1 MKNWKAA
8 SSLLLC
14 SFWFSCTAL
23 AADAPSLTFTFK
35 TYSVP
40 GALQTW
46 LTGINNSGV
55 IVGYYL
61 DQQTNAHGFSLTSGK
76 FQQIDDPNGDQ
87 TQIFGIN
94 SSGAIVGAYHDPC
107 IEELCYEGFVF
118 EGGKFTDI
126 GPPWFRHPPEDDAP
140 QSVAYGINDS
150 GIIVGQAGDG
160 FGSEV
165 GFLLK
170 NHKYKQLTVPH
181 ANGELAVGI
190 NNAGLVTVNW
200 ATSTSSGASIYNG
213 RTFKNINVPG
223 GGDSFAGGIN
233 NLGDVVLGFG
243 SIQGNHI
250 NGALLHAN
258 KYYKFFYSKAK
269 NDTFPLGLNDKRT
282 IVGAW
287 AAGGT
292 HDIHV
297 HGFIATY

>member
-1 MKNWKAA
+1 MKLG
-8 SSLLLC
+8 STLLLLLLFC
-14 SFWFSCTAL
+14 STAL
-23 AADAPSLTFTFK
+23 AADNSPLTFKFK

-46 LTGINNSGV
+46 LTGINNSGA

-61 DQQTNAHGFSLTSGK
+61 DQQGNSHGFTLTNGK
-76 FQQIDDPNGDQ
+76 FRQIDDPDGDQ

-94 SSGAIVGAYHDPC
+94 SHGDIVGSYHDPC
-107 IEELCYEGFVF
+107 IEELCYEGFLLH
-118 EGGKFTDI
+118 GGKFTNL
-126 GPPWFRHPPEDDAP
+126 GPPWFRTPPEDDAP
-140 QSVAYGINDS
+140 QSVAYGINDTS
-150 GIIVGQAGDG
+150 TIVGQAGDG

-165 GFLLK
+165 GFLLQ
-170 NHKYKQLTVPH
+170 NHKYKKLIVPH
-181 ANGELAVGI
+181 VNGELAVGI
-190 NNAGLVTVNW
+190 NNAGLVTLDW
-200 ATSTSSGASIYNG
+200 ATDTSFGASLYDGKTYKDIS
-213 RTFKNINVPG
+213 VPH

-233 NLGDVVLGFG
+233 NLGDVVLAFG

-250 NGALLHAN
+250 HGALFHAN
-258 KYYKFFYSKAK
+258 KYYKFFYSKARK
-269 NDTFPLGLNDKRT
+269 DTFPLGLNDKRT